1 MYQDTDGR
9 EGRIGDLR
17 KAKGEGHGAKGTG
30 RRERD
35 TGTGIRY
42 SVFSIGNSAYRV
54 PHTAYRIP
62 VYLSDH
68 LYESRWMFF
77 TALPEGSMNS

>member
-9 EGRIGDLR
+9 DGRIGDLR
-17 KAKGEGHGAKGTG
+17 KAQGEGHGAKGTG

-42 SVFSIGNSAYRV
+42 SVFSIGNSPRTAYCI
-54 PHTAYRIP
+54 PHTG
-62 VYLSDH
+62 
-68 LYESRWMFF
+68 
-77 TALPEGSMNS
+77 LPLRSFV

>member
-42 SVFSIGNSAYRV
+42 SVSVTLRV
-54 PHTAYRIP
+54 PRTAYRIP